1 MWSLKD
7 GDVVVA
13 VDKESL
19 TSPTFT
25 VKIEGDRDLFLLS
38 RRYSSID
45 RLSCLGPINIH
56 DNFNKKIMISI
67 LVSSWWEGVRE

>member
-13 VDKESL
+13 VDKGSL

-25 VKIEGDRDLFLLS
+25 VKIEGGRDIFLLS
-38 RRYSSID
+38 RRYSCID
-45 RLSCLGPINIH
+45 RLSCPGPINIY
-56 DNFNKKIMISI
+56 NNVAKCSPSLI
-67 LVSSWWEGVRE
+67 